1 MKNIATII
9 LLAGLSSLLAARAQ
23 TNVVPGNPPVGAIP
37 NTNALSGSNIP
48 AAVVLSPAPAPATAT
63 NETPAAIGTNAA
75 PASTSPASP
84 TVATAADTNSP
95 AATGGPVIPLIHFSD
110 VPITTAIESLARQA
124 GINYML
130 DPKIGYGQ
138 PDQSGQIKTEPQL
151 SIRWEAITPES
162 ALMALLDNYG
172 LQLLRDKKT
181 SIARITLKDP
191 LAPPPLITRV
201 VQLKFAST
209 SNMVDAVQSV
219 LSDKRSRVIPDT
231 RTSQI
236 VVSATDPEQVAV
248 DTLIA
253 QLDKPTKQ
261 VLIEARFVEVQSN
274 PSTSKG
280 IDWSGTLAGQNVS
293 FGNGVTGTK
302 AGSTGGSS
310 SAISGSTSTLNGTP
324 VTTTTTTPGGA
335 VVSTTTSPSSTPQTS
350 LNSVIQGSSSPG
362 GLSWNTLS
370 GLTPAIGFLNADGV
384 QAVISFLNTSKDA
397 QTVST
402 PRVVTLDNQKATLSV
417 SRGIPVIN
425 VTAGT
430 VQNAGGSSVTYSNVG
445 TFLEVTPR
453 ISANNFIWLKVVPE
467 ISVFA
472 GPDNQTIGGLL
483 YSAPLFDSRKIET
496 QVLIPDGNTLVMGG
510 LVNDS
515 PVSTS
520 TKVPILGDIPYLGYA
535 FRSESKSLNKDN
547 LIIFITPTI
556 VQDTDFR
563 PNPTDFLQATP
574 NSAGFKSPV
583 HFDSESAWD
592 TTKTRDWSNPF
603 SHKAPDKQ

>member
-1 MKNIATII
+1 MKKIATII
-9 LLAGLSSLLAARAQ
+9 LLAGLSSLLAAKSQ
-23 TNVVPGNPPVGAIP
+23 TNLVSGNQPVDAVT
-37 NTNALSGSNIP
+37 NTNALSGSNMP
-48 AAVVLSPAPAPATAT
+48 AAVVLSPAPTPAPAAT
-63 NETPAAIGTNAA
+63 TNDAQAAAATPAVA
-75 PASTSPASP
+75 P
-84 TVATAADTNSP
+84 AADTNSP

-162 ALMALLDNYG
+162 ALLALLDNYG
-172 LQLLRDKKT
+172 LQITRDKKT

-191 LAPPPLITRV
+191 LAPPPIITRV

-219 LSDKRSRVIPDT
+219 LSDKRSRVIPDV

-274 PSTSKG
+274 PQTSKG

-293 FGNGVTGTK
+293 FGNGVTGAK
-302 AGSTGGSS
+302 SSSSGSS
-310 SAISGSTSTLNGTP
+310 SAVSGSTSTINGAP
-324 VTTTTTTPGGA
+324 VTTSTGTPGGA
-335 VVSTTTSPSSTPQTS
+335 VISTTTTPSSTPQTT
-350 LNSVIQGSSSPG
+350 LNSVIQGSTSPG
-362 GLSWNTLS
+362 GLSWNTFS

-384 QAVISFLNTSKDA
+384 QAVISFLNASKDA
-397 QTVST
+397 QTIST
-402 PRVVTLDNQKATLSV
+402 PRVVTLDNQRANLSV

-425 VTAGT
+425 VAAGT

-453 ISANNFIWLKVVPE
+453 ISANNYIWLKVVPE
-467 ISVFA
+467 ISVYA
-472 GPDNQTIGGLL
+472 GTDAQTIGGLL

-515 PVSTS
+515 PVSQS
-520 TKVPILGDIPYLGYA
+520 TKVPVLGDIPFLGYA
-535 FRSESKSLNKDN
+535 FRSETKSLNKDN

-556 VQDTDFR
+556 VQDSDFR
-563 PNPTDFLQATP
+563 PTQTDFLKATP
-574 NSAGFKSPV
+574 SSAGIKSPV
-583 HFDSESAWD
+583 KFNPDSAWD
-592 TTKTRDWSNPF
+592 TTKTPDWSNPF
-603 SHKAPDKQ
+603 SHSAPDKQ